1 MTIDNLIVS
10 LNTLFTALDTLYNI
24 NAGGCCHTAC
34 IVAKEF
40 EKRNFNNFSLRI
52 YNDYILNE
60 EDCLKNIENDI
71 DEFPI
76 HSCTANHYVLVYDNI
91 EINPST
97 KLEAI
102 EDLEYI
108 DLYNVDSNFISDICN
123 KGDWNCMFNRNN
135 LTFIRRFNKIIFDQY
150 DKKNKKH

>member
-34 IVAKEF
+34 IIAKEF

-60 EDCLKNIENDI
+60 EDCLKNIKNDV

-76 HSCTANHYVLVYDNI
+76 HSCTANHYVLVYDDI
-91 EINPST
+91 EINPGT
-97 KLEAI
+97 DLEY
-102 EDLEYI
+102 LEYI
-108 DLYNVDSNFISDICN
+108 DLYDVDSNFIADICS

-135 LTFIRRFNKIIFDQY
+135 ITFIHRFIKIIFDQY
-150 DKKNKKH
+150 DKENKKH